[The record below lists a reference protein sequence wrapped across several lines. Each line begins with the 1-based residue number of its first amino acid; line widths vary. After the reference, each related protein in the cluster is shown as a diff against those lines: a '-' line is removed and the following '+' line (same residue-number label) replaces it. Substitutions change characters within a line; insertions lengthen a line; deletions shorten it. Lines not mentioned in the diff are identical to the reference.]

1 MGSESQSVP
10 STSNRMASNGASCDR
25 EGLLHHKSKEFNN
38 IKITRNCDESA
49 SKGSNFRYHNQMGL
63 RSKTN

>member
-10 STSNRMASNGASCDR
+10 STSNRMASNGARCERD
-25 EGLLHHKSKEFNN
+25 GLLLHNKSKEL
-38 IKITRNCDESA
+38 RNRDEIA
-49 SKGSNFRYHNQMGL
+49 SKGSNFRSHNQMGL